1 MSIDPSP
8 PSAIGHKIISCLDL
22 LIFIPL
28 EIPLHTWEALKEP
41 LNLSGA
47 IKIFTAKQFFYQL

>member
-47 IKIFTAKQFFYQL
+47 IKIFTAKQFF